1 MKERVSMLT
10 NQVKTELHGW
20 QFCAPVLHQQQ
31 PALPVPRL
39 WTHTCPGQHSI
50 FHFLFTFTE
59 IRFRHNTFCAFVCCK
74 VLTAQTAF
82 GAKNER
88 LYNKYYPLCVHR
100 KWFLSSFPR
109 GHTILALLWHSAV
122 TPQWGRAMLYM
133 SWREMPQNANISS
146 QGCQKSFPLGCVF
159 PSAELRNVKKINELY
174 YLYFPSRW
182 EGNRKKYSQLH
193 IYCPIQTVALNT
205 RSPQEA

>member
-1 MKERVSMLT
+1 MHWGWRKECPCWQTRSRQSCMAGNFVLLCST
-10 NQVKTELHGW
+10 NSSQRCHCPDYE
-20 QFCAPVLHQQQ
+20 C
-31 PALPVPRL
+31 
-39 WTHTCPGQHSI
+39 THVQDSI
-50 FHFLFTFTE
+50 LFFTFYLHLQKLGLGIT
-59 IRFRHNTFCAFVCCK
+59 FALKLTFCAFLCCK

-100 KWFLSSFPR
+100 KWSLSSFPR
-109 GHTILALLWHSAV
+109 GHTILALLWHSTV

-182 EGNRKKYSQLH
+182 EGNRKN
-193 IYCPIQTVALNT
+193 TVSSTFTVLFKLLL
-205 RSPQEA
+205 

>member
-82 GAKNER
+82 GAKMKGFIINIT
-88 LYNKYYPLCVHR
+88 LCVCIENGS
-100 KWFLSSFPR
+100 FLVFPE
-109 GHTILALLWHSAV
+109 GTLFWLYCDTPLWHRNEGEPCFTCHGEKCHKMLTYLLKVARIHFHWAV
-122 TPQWGRAMLYM
+122 FSHLQ
-133 SWREMPQNANISS
+133 SSEM
-146 QGCQKSFPLGCVF
+146 
-159 PSAELRNVKKINELY
+159 
-174 YLYFPSRW
+174 
-182 EGNRKKYSQLH
+182 
-193 IYCPIQTVALNT
+193 
-205 RSPQEA
+205 